1 MCDKRSCEFLNL
13 SELLY
18 VFACQV
24 PFIIAVELVLDQV
37 HFVSVYLATLQDCV
51 YGPCAWV

>member
-37 HFVSVYLATLQDCV
+37 HFVSECI
-51 YGPCAWV
+51 